1 MIKVICIGHASYDMY
16 VKVDEFPKEND
27 KLRFVNK
34 IACGGGPASNA
45 AYLLGKWGA
54 SSTFAGV
61 VGNDVFGNRIK
72 KELESVGVD
81 TRYMETSFEK
91 DTTISLVIVNSKNA
105 SRTVINVADEYVK
118 LKKFDFDFQPDLILV
133 DGHDHYASK
142 STIERFPKAIS
153 VVDADR
159 YTKDI
164 EDICMKVN
172 YIVCS
177 KAFAE
182 AATKMS
188 IDYNNT
194 STLVN
199 VYDELRNKYDH
210 QNIVVTLEEHGAMYM
225 VDNQIKISPALKVDA
240 VDTTGAGDIFH
251 GAFCYGIAN
260 GYPLEKAIKYGNI
273 AAGLSCQTMGA
284 RLSVPKL
291 DDVVKIYEK
300 IN

>member
-1 MIKVICIGHASYDMY
+1 
-16 VKVDEFPKEND
+16 
-27 KLRFVNK
+27 
-34 IACGGGPASNA
+34 
-45 AYLLGKWGA
+45 
-54 SSTFAGV
+54 
-61 VGNDVFGNRIK
+61 
-72 KELESVGVD
+72 
-81 TRYMETSFEK
+81 
-91 DTTISLVIVNSKNA
+91 
-105 SRTVINVADEYVK
+105 
-118 LKKFDFDFQPDLILV
+118 
-133 DGHDHYASK
+133 
-142 STIERFPKAIS
+142 
-153 VVDADR
+153 
-159 YTKDI
+159 
-164 EDICMKVN
+164 MKVN